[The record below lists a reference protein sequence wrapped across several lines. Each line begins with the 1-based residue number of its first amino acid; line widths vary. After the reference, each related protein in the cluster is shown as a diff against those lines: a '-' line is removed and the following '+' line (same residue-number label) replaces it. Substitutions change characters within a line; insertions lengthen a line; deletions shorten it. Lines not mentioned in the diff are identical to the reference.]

1 MILIQ
6 QRFATSRGDLRKQ
19 HTLPPL
25 SSPSLLVSIPTAPR
39 EPPPLS
45 TGSLADMTVS
55 FPPATPSPRD
65 SEEKYPE
72 GDLLSDALFPSFQGY
87 PEVDLALDACG
98 RAMQSEAAVRM
109 MGGEGSSMNLL
120 GSSNTMNL
128 LGSSNTINLSPSFS
142 MINPL
147 NAVASNPINPIN
159 AINSTNMTNPL
170 NTIPSNAD
178 ATTTKSFIPTDI
190 PETNPFSFHT
200 RYVVPPLDTHCL
212 HDCVVTPRTPP
223 REETLF
229 APDLLDISALSL
241 TNDAIAGADG
251 WCARWENAELLPLP
265 PANVVSRQQRRRNM
279 LAALEQEEVEF
290 VRSLQVTD
298 ISQPPEPTTVTFGE
312 VKPVPEDPENV
323 VSFYQAGAKSE
334 EVQFKTEKVT
344 PWRLQR
350 KRSKE
355 GGYSLEESE
364 LKRLCCKFYTVNPP
378 EDCVDDE
385 RFRRGEMRQPPFVLP
400 SELEIVRRSEE
411 RTAESQGEGG
421 EAVLAVGK
429 SISELV
435 EVGKAKIQS
444 YFSTVLHSLY
454 NDCDYYYP
462 DVSNIPFLKY
472 FSKNLKT
479 YLYACLF
486 EWLRSS
492 CQPLSHAAL
501 HFSLFRRTK
510 TICLRTR
517 KNK

>member
-1 MILIQ
+1 M
-6 QRFATSRGDLRKQ
+6 
-19 HTLPPL
+19 
-25 SSPSLLVSIPTAPR
+25 
-39 EPPPLS
+39 
-45 TGSLADMTVS
+45 
-55 FPPATPSPRD
+55 
-65 SEEKYPE
+65 
-72 GDLLSDALFPSFQGY
+72 
-87 PEVDLALDACG
+87 
-98 RAMQSEAAVRM
+98 
-109 MGGEGSSMNLL
+109 
-120 GSSNTMNL
+120 
-128 LGSSNTINLSPSFS
+128 
-142 MINPL
+142 
-147 NAVASNPINPIN
+147 
-159 AINSTNMTNPL
+159 
-170 NTIPSNAD
+170 
-178 ATTTKSFIPTDI
+178 
-190 PETNPFSFHT
+190 
-200 RYVVPPLDTHCL
+200 PPLDTHCL

-435 EVGKAKIQS
+435 EVGKAKIQN
-444 YFSTVLHSLY
+444 YLSTVLHSLY